1 MQSLIKGLVAGAA
14 GTVALNL
21 TTYGDMLL
29 RGRGASDM
37 PAEVAD
43 RVADRVGLVL
53 GDEESK
59 PNREQA
65 VGALLGYVTGLGV
78 GAAYGVQRH
87 RRGPLPDWVAGPVL
101 GAAAMVGSDVPAAAL
116 GVTDPKQWDRTSW
129 VSDIVP
135 HVVYGFTTASVYQ
148 ALH

>member
-1 MQSLIKGLVAGAA
+1 MQSLTKGLIAGAA

-29 RGRGASDM
+29 RGRGSSDM

-53 GDEESK
+53 GDEETK
-59 PNREQA
+59 PHREQA
-65 VGALLGYVTGLGV
+65 FGALLGYATGLGV
-78 GAAYGVQRH
+78 GAVYGMLRG
-87 RRGPLPDWVAGPVL
+87 RRGPLPDWVAGPLL

-116 GVTDPKQWDRTSW
+116 GVTDLSQWDGTSW